1 MVVLVAG
8 FLFSE
13 AFWGGEP
20 AWRDDE
26 EERGHIVKFP
36 EKKKQKI
43 YFMRKNKEYIS
54 CFVSIKF

>member
-1 MVVLVAG
+1 MIVLFAG

-26 EERGHIVKFP
+26 EERGHIAKFL
-36 EKKKQKI
+36 ERKKYFFLRKI
-43 YFMRKNKEYIS
+43 KNIFPALS
-54 CFVSIKF
+54 Q

>member
-1 MVVLVAG
+1 MAVFDAG

-26 EERGHIVKFP
+26 EERGHIAKFL
-36 EKKKQKI
+36 EKKI
-43 YFMRKNKEYIS
+43 YFLRK
-54 CFVSIKF
+54 IKNIFPALSQ

>member
-36 EKKKQKI
+36 EKK
-43 YFMRKNKEYIS
+43 NKEYIF
-54 CFVSIKF
+54 CEKKNIFPAFL